1 MPERDIQPDHRR
13 RERVGLD
20 EAILCEAKTVAQI
33 RMILDDACTGHH
45 NLLLTRL
52 QADQFEAL
60 PAEHRA
66 RMNYEQI
73 SRTAYFGTV
82 AEPQGAAR
90 VALISAGTSD
100 IGVSREAA
108 RTLYY
113 HGVGCAEI
121 YDVGVAG
128 LWRLL
133 ERIDEIRSFPVVIAV
148 AGMDAALPSV
158 LGGLVA
164 SVVIAVPT
172 ATGYGIAAG
181 GHTALHAVLASCAP
195 GVVVVNIDNG
205 YGAACAALRIL
216 NTLKSKG

>member
-52 QADQFEAL
+52 QAVQFETL